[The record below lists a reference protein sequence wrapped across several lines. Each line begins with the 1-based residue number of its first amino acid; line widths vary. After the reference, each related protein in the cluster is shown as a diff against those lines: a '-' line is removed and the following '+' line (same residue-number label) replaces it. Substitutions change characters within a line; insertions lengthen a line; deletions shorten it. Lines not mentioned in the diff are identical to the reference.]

1 MKNIKI
7 YILLII
13 AVTLISSIYV
23 YLKVDDD
30 DIKYDARL
38 IVIYSI
44 SNKFL

>member
-23 YLKVDDD
+23 FLKVDDD

-38 IVIYSI
+38 TNYLL